1 MKDLII
7 LGNGMAGMTT
17 ALYAKRANLDF
28 KLVGRDEYDFGQIS
42 NAILVENFPC
52 MEPISGFDLAMQL
65 HDQLEANEIKV
76 EEHEITEVSR
86 ILNPNTAY
94 VFPNDSKKPVKAV
107 SMSPDVYYKIEY
119 ADGTHDQAK
128 AVIYAL
134 GAKHK
139 ELNCKIEE
147 GVTIHYCA
155 LCDGALYKDK
165 TVAVIGG
172 GDVAFTQAEYLSKI
186 CKNVHIIMCDHNI
199 TAAPA
204 IFDRVSKI
212 KNIDITYDFIV
223 NEIAINRYFITDN
236 EEQHKIVIFRKAPD
250 DGKARLLCTSADGVF
265 VAIGMIPNTASINL
279 CVCNQQG
286 YINADENGIC
296 IECPGFFAAG
306 DVRTKTTRQALTA
319 ASDGA
324 NAVQSVIKYLRG
336 LNNE

>member
-7 LGNGMAGMTT
+7 LGNGMAGMTA

-52 MEPISGFDLAMQL
+52 VEPMSGFDLAMKL
-65 HDQLEANEIKV
+65 HDQLEANGIKV
-76 EEHEITEVSR
+76 EEHEIGVVSELVEGGFAVEYTDGTE
-86 ILNPNTAY
+86 
-94 VFPNDSKKPVKAV
+94 
-107 SMSPDVYYKIEY
+107 EY
-119 ADGTHDQAK
+119 AK
-128 AVIYAL
+128 AIIYAL
-134 GAKHK
+134 GAKHR

-147 GVTIHYCA
+147 GTPIHYCA

-186 CKNVHIIMCDHNI
+186 CKQVHIIMCDRNV

-204 IFDRVSKI
+204 TFERVSKI
-212 KNIDITYDFIV
+212 ENIDITYDFIV
-223 NEIAINRYFITDN
+223 DEITTNRFSITDG

-250 DGKARLLCTSADGVF
+250 DGKARLLCISADGVF
-265 VAIGMIPNTASINL
+265 VAIGMIPNTAHINL
-279 CVCNQQG
+279 SNVVNKDG
-286 YINADENGIC
+286 YITALDTGISMLN
-296 IECPGFFAAG
+296 PGFFAAG
-306 DVRTKTTRQALTA
+306 DCRTKMTRQALTA

-324 NAVQSVIKYLRG
+324 NAVQSAIKYLRN
-336 LNNE
+336 LNKEDSDKGQD